1 MTTDCAIEND
11 TIIQRNEEI
20 LSSSINNETVMMD
33 IESGQYIGLDPI
45 ATRIWALIEQPI
57 SFGQLCETLTSEY
70 DVSMDQCKMDVA
82 TFLDKSTEANLVTFS
97 SVAVA

>member
-1 MTTDCAIEND
+1 MTTACAIAND

-57 SFGQLCETLTSEY
+57 TFEKLCETLTNEY
-70 DVSMDQCKMDVA
+70 EVSLEQCQTDVA
-82 TFLDKSTEANLVTFS
+82 TFLDKSTEANLVSFKD
-97 SVAVA
+97 A